1 MPIHSLS
8 IRLLL
13 MLSLHGDDAKHAR
26 SLRFK
31 RSGLVLGSLRTQA
44 FPILQDAAAAPVD
57 SPQIQLASGLTREAS
72 GASSDLG
79 STADAE
85 AEIRRLTQVPC
96 KLPVSAMLCFFCM
109 DVIHMEVRIMARAQ
123 CERTLRSKN
132 SSLLGFIDQCG
143 LCRRTHS

>member
-1 MPIHSLS
+1 M
-8 IRLLL
+8 
-13 MLSLHGDDAKHAR
+13 
-26 SLRFK
+26 
-31 RSGLVLGSLRTQA
+31 
-44 FPILQDAAAAPVD
+44 D

-96 KLPVSAMLCFFCM
+96 ITPVSAMLVFFCM
-109 DVIHMEVRIMARAQ
+109 DVIHMEVTIIARAH
-123 CERTLRSKN
+123 CERTLRSKD
-132 SSLLGFIDQCG
+132 SSSIGFIDQCG